1 MTLLSLQVG
10 DHEGYTDLDS
20 QRRSERNYKFSF
32 DDKALD
38 ENPVPKPD
46 PEPDPEAEAAT
57 SGRSCAAGNRL
68 RWERTAGSATPS
80 DAISG
85 PFQVS

>member
-46 PEPDPEAEAAT
+46 PEPVPEAEAGT
-57 SGRSCAAGNRL
+57 SGRSF
-68 RWERTAGSATPS
+68 EP
-80 DAISG
+80 IFESG
-85 PFQVS
+85 EEQGHPEKDEL